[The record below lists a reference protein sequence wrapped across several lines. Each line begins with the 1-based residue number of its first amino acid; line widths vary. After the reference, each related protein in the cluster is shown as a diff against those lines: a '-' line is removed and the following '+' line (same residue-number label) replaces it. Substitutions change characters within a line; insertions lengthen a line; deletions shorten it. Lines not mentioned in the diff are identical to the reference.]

1 MGAKRTLS
9 LNGFGAGGLT
19 WEGDAL
25 TLRRS
30 TATQGR
36 TSVAVKK
43 APAKKSAAKKAPAK
57 KAAVKA
63 PAKKAPAKKAPAKKA
78 AVKAPAKKVVK
89 KAPAK
94 KSAAKKAPAK
104 KAPAKKAPAKKAPAK
119 KAPAKKAPA
128 KKAPAKKAP
137 AKKAPAKKAPAK
149 KAAVKA
155 PAPKAPAKKAAP
167 VKKAEVAPV
176 VAPRPNRLPAIPK
189 EPKKIKYPFDAKF
202 LDAQRLHLLEERRR
216 LVHDAETLTAEANS
230 LAELREPGD
239 VQFDEESG
247 EGDTLAVER
256 ERDLAL
262 SAQFLDQV
270 DEIDR
275 AMAKIG
281 QGTYGICEISG
292 LAIPKER
299 LRAIP
304 WCRERVEYKVGNFR
318 R

>member
-1 MGAKRTLS
+1 M
-9 LNGFGAGGLT
+9 
-19 WEGDAL
+19 
-25 TLRRS
+25 
-30 TATQGR
+30 
-36 TSVAVKK
+36 AVKK
-43 APAKKSAAKKAPAK
+43 VPAKKSA
-57 KAAVKA
+57 
-63 PAKKAPAKKAPAKKA
+63 AKKAPAKKA

-94 KSAAKKAPAK
+94 KAAPAKKVVKKAAPAKKVVKKAPAK
-104 KAPAKKAPAKKAPAK
+104 KVVKKA
-119 KAPAKKAPA
+119 
-128 KKAPAKKAP
+128 
-137 AKKAPAKKAPAK
+137 APAK

>member
-9 LNGFGAGGLT
+9 PNGFGAGGLT

-63 PAKKAPAKKAPAKKA
+63 PAKKAPAKK
-78 AVKAPAKKVVK
+78 VV
-89 KAPAK
+89 
-94 KSAAKKAPAK
+94 KKAPAK
-104 KAPAKKAPAKKAPAK
+104 KAPAKKAPAKKALAK
-119 KAPAKKAPA
+119 KAAPAKKAPA
-128 KKAPAKKAP
+128 KKALAKKA
-137 AKKAPAKKAPAK
+137 AVKAPAK

>member
-1 MGAKRTLS
+1 
-9 LNGFGAGGLT
+9 
-19 WEGDAL
+19 
-25 TLRRS
+25 
-30 TATQGR
+30 
-36 TSVAVKK
+36 VAVKK

-63 PAKKAPAKKAPAKKA
+63 SAKTGVKK
-78 AVKAPAKKVVK
+78 VAPAKKVVK
-89 KAPAK
+89 KA
-94 KSAAKKAPAK
+94 APAK
-104 KAPAKKAPAKKAPAK
+104 KAPAKKAPAKKVVKKAAPAK
-119 KAPAKKAPA
+119 KAPAKKVV
-128 KKAPAKKAP
+128 KKAAP

-149 KAAVKA
+149 KAA
-155 PAPKAPAKKAAP
+155 P
-167 VKKAEVAPV
+167 VKKAEAAPAL
-176 VAPRPNRLPAIPK
+176 APRPNRLPAIPK

-216 LVHDAETLTAEANS
+216 LVHDAEALTAEANS

>member
-9 LNGFGAGGLT
+9 PNGFGAGGLT

-43 APAKKSAAKKAPAK
+43 VTAK
-57 KAAVKA
+57 
-63 PAKKAPAKKAPAKKA
+63 
-78 AVKAPAKKVVK
+78 KAPAKKVVK

-94 KSAAKKAPAK
+94 KAPAKKVVKKAPAKKAPAKKVVKKAPAKKAPAKKVVKKAPAKKAPAKKVVKKAPAK
-104 KAPAKKAPAKKAPAK
+104 KAPAKKAP
-119 KAPAKKAPA
+119 
-128 KKAPAKKAP
+128 
-137 AKKAPAKKAPAK
+137 
-149 KAAVKA
+149 VKA
-155 PAPKAPAKKAAP
+155 PA
-167 VKKAEVAPV
+167 KKAEVAPV